1 VDVALT
7 FTGEEVG
14 QAVIMK
20 SGVLVAVRVVVEDV
34 VGQAVI

>member
-1 VDVALT
+1 VLVALT
-7 FTGEEVG
+7 LTGLGVG

>member
-7 FTGEEVG
+7 LTGDDVG

-20 SGVLVAVRVVVEDV
+20 SGVLVAVRVVVEEV